1 MNHILMH
8 KPDSDSES
16 DSNASGSSD
25 DNQTIDFYPKD
36 NIVEETSE
44 NHPTQL
50 QLDKFVDFYK
60 HVIPSLIIYFS

>member
-16 DSNASGSSD
+16 DSNVSGSSD

-44 NHPTQL
+44 NHPT
-50 QLDKFVDFYK
+50 
-60 HVIPSLIIYFS
+60 